1 LKMGAKVRFR
11 LTDVEA
17 FLTGQAVA

>member
-1 LKMGAKVRFR
+1 LRIGAKVRFR
-11 LTDVEA
+11 HSDVEA

>member
-1 LKMGAKVRFR
+1 LRIGAKVRFR
-11 LTDVEA
+11 LADVEA